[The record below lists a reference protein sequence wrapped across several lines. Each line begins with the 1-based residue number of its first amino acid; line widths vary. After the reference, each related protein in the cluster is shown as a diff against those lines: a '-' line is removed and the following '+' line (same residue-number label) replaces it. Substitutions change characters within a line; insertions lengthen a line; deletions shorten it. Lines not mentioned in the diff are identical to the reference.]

1 MNELKITDVL
11 NERIEVRD
19 QRIFVGQEIPNDG
32 KYPRWGDHPYE
43 WRHWNKT
50 EFSRPQEIEEL

>member
-19 QRIFVGQEIPNDG
+19 QRIFVGQEISNDG
-32 KYPRWGDHPYE
+32 KYPRRGDHPYE
-43 WRHWNKT
+43 
-50 EFSRPQEIEEL
+50 